1 MCAGLFFAHR
11 LEPEPMEIRQLR
23 YFVAIVDCGSL
34 SRASALVHIVQ
45 PALSQQMT
53 HLEEELGVQL
63 LQRSVK
69 GVTPTDAGLALYR
82 HAQLILSH
90 LEQAEGLK
98 LAVDTKNV
106 VRASDAGLSGRV
118 RLGLPSSIAMVLV
131 GPLIAALEE
140 RFPQIVL
147 EVYESPSSY
156 LAAHLINERVD
167 LSVLV
172 DDVVLPGI
180 EAMPLVDE
188 SLYFVQ
194 PRKALLVRCGKSISV
209 PTLATVPLM
218 LTTSVTTLRL
228 LVDRAFAEAGVVPQI
243 KAEASSVHTVLAMVA
258 RGRAGTVIPHSALA
272 WHEAAKLLRY
282 TVIEPRIVRRASIAH
297 SRLNRLAP
305 AAACVHVLLRS
316 VVEELVRSRQ
326 WDGTRLSDA
335 S

>member
-1 MCAGLFFAHR
+1 
-11 LEPEPMEIRQLR
+11 MEMRQLR

-34 SRASALVHIVQ
+34 SRAAALVHIVQ

-53 HLEEELGVQL
+53 QLEEELGAQL
-63 LQRSVK
+63 LRRSVK

-82 HAQLILSH
+82 HAQQI
-90 LEQAEGLK
+90 LK

-118 RLGLPSSIAMVLV
+118 KLGLPSSIAMVLV

-180 EAMPLVDE
+180 EAVPLVDE
-188 SLYFVQ
+188 SLWFVQ
-194 PRKALLVRCGKSISV
+194 PRKRPLLRVGQSV
-209 PTLATVPLM
+209 SLEAIASVPLM
-218 LTTSVTTLRL
+218 LTTSVTTLRGI
-228 LVDRAFAEAGVVPQI
+228 VDRAFADAGVAPQI

-258 RGRAGTVIPHSALA
+258 QGRAGTLIPHSALA
-272 WHEAAKLLRY
+272 WHAAAQLLKQ
-282 TVIEPRIVRRASIAH
+282 TVIAPHIVRRATIAH
-297 SRLNRLAP
+297 SRLNRLPP
-305 AAACVHVLLRS
+305 AAACVQAVLQS
-316 VVEELVRSRQ
+316 VVEELVRSGQ
-326 WDGTRLSDA
+326 WDGARISA
-335 S
+335 AP

>member
-1 MCAGLFFAHR
+1 
-11 LEPEPMEIRQLR
+11 MEMRQLR

-34 SRASALVHIVQ
+34 SRAAALVHIVQ

-53 HLEEELGVQL
+53 QLEEELGTQL
-63 LQRSVK
+63 LHRSVR

-82 HAQLILSH
+82 HAQQI
-90 LEQAEGLK
+90 LK

-147 EVYESPSSY
+147 EVYESPSTY

-180 EAMPLVDE
+180 EAIPLVDE
-188 SLYFVQ
+188 SIYFVQ
-194 PRKALLVRCGKSISV
+194 PRRRPLVRAGKSISIAM
-209 PTLATVPLM
+209 LASVPLM
-218 LTTSVTTLRL
+218 LTTQVTTLRD
-228 LVDRAFAEAGVVPQI
+228 LVDRAFAEAGVSPHI
-243 KAEASSVHTVLAMVA
+243 KAEASSIHTVLAMVA
-258 RGRAGTVIPHSALA
+258 QGGAGTVIPHSALA
-272 WHEAAKLLRY
+272 WHAAAQLLRQ
-282 TVIEPRIVRRASIAH
+282 TVVEPRLVRHASLAH
-297 SRLNRLAP
+297 SRLNRMPP
-305 AAACVHVLLRS
+305 AAACVHAVLLS
-316 VVEELVRSRQ
+316 VVKDLVRSRR
-326 WDGTRLSDA
+326 WDGARLSA
-335 S
+335 PG

>member
-1 MCAGLFFAHR
+1 
-11 LEPEPMEIRQLR
+11 MEIRQLR

-34 SRASALVHIVQ
+34 SRAAALVHIVQ

-82 HAQLILSH
+82 HAQQI
-90 LEQAEGLK
+90 LK

-131 GPLIAALEE
+131 GPLVAALEE

-180 EAMPLVDE
+180 EATPLVDE

-194 PRKALLVRCGKSISV
+194 PRKAPLLRCGKSISV
-209 PTLATVPLM
+209 PTLGTVPLM

-228 LVDRAFAEAGVVPQI
+228 LVDRAFAEAGVVPHI

-282 TVIEPRIVRRASIAH
+282 TVIEPRIERHASIAH

-326 WDGTRLSDA
+326 WDGTRLSGA
-335 S
+335 A